1 VASAVVGADL
11 EKCLNCDSN
20 LLKVAK
26 LVSEVEA
33 VARIISRRKS
43 LDYITVFL

>member
-20 LLKVAK
+20 LLKVTK

-43 LDYITVFL
+43 LDHITVFL